1 MIPKL
6 IAPPELVCGHCG
18 NTEIEKSGLKLIC
31 ATEIWEGGS
40 YQADRLDDDEG
51 WYGVIKHECML
62 CGHTWTEGPDIEE
75 ALEKMR
81 ELFEVVN
88 GWIEFANPWAPGRDD
103 VVEFLE
109 IFREV
114 FL

>member
-1 MIPKL
+1 MVNL
-6 IAPPELVCGHCG
+6 LAPPELICPICE
-18 NTEIEKSGLKLIC
+18 NTEIEKNGLKLIQ
-31 ATEIWEGGS
+31 ATEFWDNGLH
-40 YQADRLDDDEG
+40 QDDELGEDEG
-51 WYGVIKHECML
+51 WHGAIKHECVT
-62 CGHTWTEGPDIEE
+62 CGRTWSEGPDIEE

-88 GWIEFANPWAPGRDD
+88 EWIEFANPWAPGRDD

-109 IFREV
+109 IFREA

>member
-1 MIPKL
+1 MVEL

-18 NTEIEKSGLKLIC
+18 NTEIEKSGTVLLKT
-31 ATEIWEGGS
+31 TEFWDNGLFQDNKLGMIGDWHG
-40 YQADRLDDDEG
+40 A
-51 WYGVIKHECML
+51 IKHECVN

-81 ELFEVVN
+81 ALFNVADAWV
-88 GWIEFANPWAPGRDD
+88 EFANPWAPGRDD

-109 IFREV
+109 IFREA